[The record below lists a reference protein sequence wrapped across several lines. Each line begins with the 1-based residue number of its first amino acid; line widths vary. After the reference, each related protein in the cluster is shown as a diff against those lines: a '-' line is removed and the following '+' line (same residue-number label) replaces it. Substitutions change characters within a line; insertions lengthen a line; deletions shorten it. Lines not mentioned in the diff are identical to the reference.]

1 MVVSRPL
8 IGKHIKFDGRLLHA
22 APSDLL
28 EELDEDE
35 EDPETNEEDEEDSD
49 DDKSS
54 VVSGGS
60 DSESSV
66 QEDKVEDKGSDNE
79 ESDDDADSPKRV
91 TFLVNIWI
99 NHIPMQSKAFPVSR
113 LKNMK
118 SYMSTDNKALG
129 AVLNLQ
135 SPKCTSCS
143 EEHCDHFVKELYDCT
158 DSRIVLD
165 GLTHVHIP
173 CIPLETAP
181 VSRLEAKEQKLE
193 EEFQERSWKFTS
205 GRKKRC
211 TVTIP
216 LPLTHRFTAL
226 LLENDAFLLSYTTSG
241 RCIKIEST
249 STDKRKVS
257 IENEYD
263 VLMIPGITNGSF
275 ELFDES
281 NPKKT
286 KTSESLTENFK

>member
-28 EELDEDE
+28 EEVDDDD

-54 VVSGGS
+54 VVSGEIDS
-60 DSESSV
+60 DSSV
-66 QEDKVEDKGSDNE
+66 QEEKVEDNGSDSG
-79 ESDDDADSPKRV
+79 ESDDDVDAPKRV

-118 SYMSTDNKALG
+118 SYMSPDNKALG
-129 AVLNLQ
+129 TVLNLQ
-135 SPKCTSCS
+135 NSKCTQCS

-158 DSRIVLD
+158 DSRLVLD
-165 GLTHVHIP
+165 GLTHVNIP
-173 CIPLETAP
+173 CIPLETAS
-181 VSRLEAKEQKLE
+181 VSILDAKEQKLE

-216 LPLTHRFTAL
+216 LPLTDRFTAL

-241 RCIKIEST
+241 RCITIEST

-257 IENEYD
+257 IENEND

-281 NPKKT
+281 NLKKS
-286 KTSESLTENFK
+286 KILEV

>member
-28 EELDEDE
+28 EEVDEDD
-35 EDPETNEEDEEDSD
+35 EDPETNDEDDEDSD

-54 VVSGGS
+54 VVSGES
-60 DSESSV
+60 DSDSSI
-66 QEDKVEDKGSDNE
+66 QEGKVEDKGSENG

-135 SPKCTSCS
+135 SAKCTSCS
-143 EEHCDHFVKELYDCT
+143 EEHCDHFVKELYDCA

-165 GLTHVHIP
+165 ELTHVNIP
-173 CIPLETAP
+173 CIPLETAS
-181 VSRLEAKEQKLE
+181 VSKLDSKEQKLN
-193 EEFQERSWKFTS
+193 EEFQERSWRFTS

-216 LPLTHRFTAL
+216 LPLTDRFTAL
-226 LLENDAFLLSYTTSG
+226 LLANDAFLLSYTTSG
-241 RCIKIEST
+241 RCITIEST
-249 STDKRKVS
+249 STDKRKAS
-257 IENEYD
+257 IENEHD
-263 VLMIPGITNGSF
+263 VLMIPGIKNGSF

-281 NPKKT
+281 NLKKS
-286 KTSESLTENFK
+286 KKSESLTENLK

>member
-28 EELDEDE
+28 EELDDDD
-35 EDPETNEEDEEDSD
+35 EDPETNDEDEEDSD

-54 VVSGGS
+54 VVSGES
-60 DSESSV
+60 DSDSSV
-66 QEDKVEDKGSDNE
+66 HEDKVEDKGSDSE
-79 ESDDDADSPKRV
+79 ESDDDADSSKRV

-99 NHIPMQSKAFPVSR
+99 NHIPMQSKGFPGSR

-118 SYMSTDNKALG
+118 SYMSPDNKALG

-135 SPKCTSCS
+135 QAKCTSCS

-165 GLTHVHIP
+165 GLTHVNIP
-173 CIPLETAP
+173 CIPLETAQL
-181 VSRLEAKEQKLE
+181 SKLETKEQKIE
-193 EEFQERSWKFTS
+193 DEFQERSWKFTS

-216 LPLTHRFTAL
+216 LPSTNRFTAL
-226 LLENDAFLLSYTTSG
+226 LVENDAFLLSYTTSG
-241 RCIKIEST
+241 RCITIEST
-249 STDKRKVS
+249 STDKRKAS
-257 IENEYD
+257 IENEHD

-275 ELFDES
+275 ELFDET
-281 NPKKT
+281 NLKKT
-286 KTSESLTENFK
+286 KISESVIENLK

>member
-1 MVVSRPL
+1 VILNRIGTQNKKQCVSGKSDKMVVSRPL

-28 EELDEDE
+28 EEVDDDD

-54 VVSGGS
+54 VVSGEGDS
-60 DSESSV
+60 DSSV
-66 QEDKVEDKGSDNE
+66 HEDKVEDKGSDSG
-79 ESDDDADSPKRV
+79 ESEDDIDSPKRV

-99 NHIPMQSKAFPVSR
+99 NHIPMQSKAFPLSR

-118 SYMSTDNKALG
+118 SYMSPDNKALG

-135 SPKCTSCS
+135 HAKCTSCS

-165 GLTHVHIP
+165 GLTHVNIP
-173 CIPLETAP
+173 CIPLETAS
-181 VSRLEAKEQKLE
+181 VSRLEVKELE
-193 EEFQERSWKFTS
+193 KEFQERSWKFTS

-216 LPLTHRFTAL
+216 LPLTDRF
-226 LLENDAFLLSYTTSG
+226 
-241 RCIKIEST
+241 RHCC
-249 STDKRKVS
+249 
-257 IENEYD
+257 
-263 VLMIPGITNGSF
+263 
-275 ELFDES
+275 
-281 NPKKT
+281 
-286 KTSESLTENFK
+286 

>member
-28 EELDEDE
+28 EEADDDDD
-35 EDPETNEEDEEDSD
+35 DPETNEEDDEEEDSD

-54 VVSGGS
+54 VSGES

-66 QEDKVEDKGSDNE
+66 HAEKVEDKGSDNGD
-79 ESDDDADSPKRV
+79 SDDDIDSPRRV

-118 SYMSTDNKALG
+118 SYMSPDNKSLG
-129 AVLNLQ
+129 TVLNLQ
-135 SPKCTSCS
+135 SSRCTSCS

-181 VSRLEAKEQKLE
+181 VSRLDAKEQKLE
-193 EEFQERSWKFTS
+193 EEFQERFWKFTS
-205 GRKKRC
+205 GRKK
-211 TVTIP
+211 
-216 LPLTHRFTAL
+216 
-226 LLENDAFLLSYTTSG
+226 
-241 RCIKIEST
+241 
-249 STDKRKVS
+249 
-257 IENEYD
+257 
-263 VLMIPGITNGSF
+263 
-275 ELFDES
+275 
-281 NPKKT
+281 
-286 KTSESLTENFK
+286 